1 MILYP
6 AIDLYDGMAVRLR
19 QGRYDDMTV
28 YDRDPESLALR
39 MREAGAT
46 HLHMVDLEGARSG
59 STANLALIE
68 KIASNTGLFIELGG
82 GIRSMETVRRY
93 LDCGISR
100 AILGTAAAENEEF
113 LREALETFGA
123 QIAVGVDLKD
133 GFVAVRGW
141 EEKSSW
147 TAEAFFRHLTELK
160 VRTVICTD
168 ISRDG
173 VLAGSNHDLYASL
186 NERYPIDLIASG
198 GVSSLEDIRGLRALG
213 MSGAIL
219 GRAYYS
225 GAVTLEDALAA
236 AAGDDGTPDGV
247 SGSAG

>member
-68 KIASNTGLFIELGG
+68 KIASATGLFIELGG

-225 GAVTLEDALAA
+225 GTVTLEDALAA
-236 AAGDDGTPDGV
+236 AAGDDRAPDGMP
-247 SGSAG
+247 GSAG

>member
-28 YDRDPESLALR
+28 YDRDPKSLALR
-39 MREAGAT
+39 MRDAGAT

-59 STANLALIE
+59 STVNLRLIE
-68 KIASNTGLFIELGG
+68 QIAGTSGLFIELGG
-82 GIRSMETVRRY
+82 GIRSMDTIRRY

-100 AILGTAAAENEEF
+100 AILGTAAVEDESL
-113 LREALETFGA
+113 LREALETFGE

-147 TAEAFFRHLTELK
+147 TAEAFFEHLTELN

-173 VLAGSNHDLYASL
+173 VLAGSNHELYASL
-186 NERYPIDLIASG
+186 TERFPIDLVASG

-225 GAVTLEDALAA
+225 GAVSLEEALTA
-236 AAGDDGTPDGV
+236 AAGEQAETGEG
-247 SGSAG
+247 AQL

>member
-93 LDCGISR
+93 LECGISR
-100 AILGTAAAENEEF
+100 AILGTAAAENEDF

-247 SGSAG
+247 SDSAG

>member
-198 GVSSLEDIRGLRALG
+198 GVSSMEDIRGLRALG

-247 SGSAG
+247 SDSAG

>member
-59 STANLALIE
+59 STANLTLIE
-68 KIASNTGLFIELGG
+68 KIASATGLFIELGG

-113 LREALETFGA
+113 LREALETFEA

-236 AAGDDGTPDGV
+236 AAGDDGATDGV

>member
-28 YDRDPESLALR
+28 YDRDPKSLALR
-39 MREAGAT
+39 MRDAGAT

-59 STANLALIE
+59 STVNLRLIE
-68 KIASNTGLFIELGG
+68 QIAGTSGLFIELGG
-82 GIRSMETVRRY
+82 GIRSMDTIRRY
-93 LDCGISR
+93 LDCGIAR
-100 AILGTAAAENEEF
+100 AILGTAAVEDESL
-113 LREALETFGA
+113 LREALETFGE

-141 EEKSSW
+141 EEKSNW
-147 TAEAFFRHLTELK
+147 TAEAFFEHLTELN

-173 VLAGSNHDLYASL
+173 VLAGSNHELYASL
-186 NERYPIDLIASG
+186 TDRFPIDLIASG

-225 GAVTLEDALAA
+225 GAVSLAEALTA
-236 AAGDDGTPDGV
+236 AAGEQAETGG
-247 SGSAG
+247 GAQL

>member
-28 YDRDPESLALR
+28 YDRDPEALALR

-59 STANLALIE
+59 STANLTLIE
-68 KIASNTGLFIELGG
+68 KIASATGLFIELGG

-247 SGSAG
+247 SDSAG

>member
-68 KIASNTGLFIELGG
+68 KIASATGLFIELGG

-100 AILGTAAAENEEF
+100 AILGTAAAENEDF

-225 GAVTLEDALAA
+225 GTVTLEDALAA

>member
-82 GIRSMETVRRY
+82 GIRSMATVRRY

-225 GAVTLEDALAA
+225 GAVTLEDALAT

>member
-173 VLAGSNHDLYASL
+173 VLAGCNHDLYASL

-236 AAGDDGTPDGV
+236 AAGDDGATDGV

>member
-113 LREALETFGA
+113 LRAALEICGA
-123 QIAVGVDLKD
+123 QIAGGVDLKD

-247 SGSAG
+247 SDSAG

>member
-113 LREALETFGA
+113 LREALETFDA

-236 AAGDDGTPDGV
+236 AAGDGGAPDGV
-247 SGSAG
+247 PGSAG

>member
-28 YDRDPESLALR
+28 YDRDPEALALR

-236 AAGDDGTPDGV
+236 AAGDDGATDGV

>member
-28 YDRDPESLALR
+28 YDRDPKSLALR
-39 MREAGAT
+39 MRDAGAT

-59 STANLALIE
+59 STANLGLIE
-68 KIASNTGLFIELGG
+68 QIAGTSGLFIELGG
-82 GIRSMETVRRY
+82 GIRSMDTIRRY

-100 AILGTAAAENEEF
+100 AILGTAAVEDESL
-113 LREALETFGA
+113 LREALDTFGE

-147 TAEAFFRHLTELK
+147 TAEAFFEHLTELN

-173 VLAGSNHDLYASL
+173 VLAGSNHELYASL
-186 NERYPIDLIASG
+186 TELFPIDLIASG

-225 GAVTLEDALAA
+225 GAVSLEEALTAA
-236 AAGDDGTPDGV
+236 DGDPVETGEG
-247 SGSAG
+247 AQL

>member
-1 MILYP
+1 MTLYP

-113 LREALETFGA
+113 LREALETFDA

-236 AAGDDGTPDGV
+236 AAGDGGAPDGV
-247 SGSAG
+247 PGSAG

>member
-247 SGSAG
+247 SDSAG